1 MAVMKLAVTNIDVY
15 LFNAVRLSLSALV
28 LGICAWWEARSG
40 RLAWLETPK
49 NPLVFAIQVCVF
61 AVLTGAVYQIVFAIG
76 LSLTTAGN
84 TALIMSS
91 MPMWTAVIAFLVLRE
106 KLGLAWFGLLIAFL
120 GTIVVTLEKGI
131 DGSQS
136 HLIGNGVVLVAALAW
151 AAAAVVSRPMMRFIS
166 PIRLAFY
173 ATLGTMP
180 IHFLVY
186 PILGG
191 ESQASIFE
199 PTMMAC
205 VFYSGVFSTGVAYAL
220 WNFGVQKIGPSHAAV
235 YQNLVPVVALLAA
248 YLLVG
253 EEITWLQT
261 IGGLTIVVGLFL
273 TRRWRPK

>member
-1 MAVMKLAVTNIDVY
+1 MVGSSVGTLGLVG
-15 LFNAVRLSLSALV
+15 NAQGSLLV
-28 LGICAWWEARSG
+28 CDSSLCFRSTHG
-40 RLAWLETPK
+40 RR
-49 NPLVFAIQVCVF
+49 VSDC
-61 AVLTGAVYQIVFAIG
+61 FAIG

-91 MPMWTAVIAFLVLRE
+91 MPMWTAVIAFVALRE
-106 KLGLAWFGLLIAFL
+106 KLGLAWLGLLIAFL

-151 AAAAVVSRPMMRFIS
+151 AAAAAAVVSRPMMRFIS

-220 WNFGVQKIGPSHAAV
+220 WNFGVQKIGPSHASV
-235 YQNLVPVVALLAA
+235 YQNLVPMVALLAA

-253 EEITWLQT
+253 EKITWLQ
-261 IGGLTIVVGLFL
+261 ILGGLTIVVGLFL
-273 TRRWRPK
+273 TRRWRPKKL